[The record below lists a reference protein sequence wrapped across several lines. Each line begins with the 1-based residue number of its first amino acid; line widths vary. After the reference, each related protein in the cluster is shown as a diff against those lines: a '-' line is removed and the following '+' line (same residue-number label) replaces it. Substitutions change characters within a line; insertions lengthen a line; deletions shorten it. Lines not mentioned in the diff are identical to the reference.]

1 VARDAQRLDL
11 AARTHRERYGVAVE
25 VLTADLAT
33 DRGITDV
40 ENRLA
45 DGVDLLV
52 NNAGFGQQGD
62 FLTTQTVDELAMLRL
77 HCEAVLRLT
86 KAALPGMLQRGRG
99 QVISVPGTSYKV
111 LTGLAKVLPRT
122 LTTRLSARAGSHH

>member
-1 VARDAQRLDL
+1 MPTALITGATAGIGAAFARHLAAEGFDLVLVARDAERLDT
-11 AARTHRERYGVAVE
+11 AARTHREHHGVAVE
-25 VLTADLAT
+25 VLTADLTT

-52 NNAGFGQQGD
+52 NNAGFGQEGD
-62 FLTTQTVDELAMLRL
+62 FLTTRTEDELAMLRL

-86 KAALPGMLQRGRG
+86 
-99 QVISVPGTSYKV
+99 
-111 LTGLAKVLPRT
+111 
-122 LTTRLSARAGSHH
+122 